1 MPRERPAGSFC
12 FLRLGVKENCV
23 DPNVPSEKE
32 LQTLLKICE
41 IWEKLGKD
49 YRQTLQAWQPVNP
62 DRLVWKQR
70 MLNGLDMIGK

>member
-1 MPRERPAGSFC
+1 M
-12 FLRLGVKENCV
+12 

-70 MLNGLDMIGK
+70 MINGLDMIGK